1 MDQTALSAYQEHGFE
16 DRKSYLK
23 CLAEDNG
30 VDYRIVR
37 ELALMLGP
45 NEDFDGLVV
54 AIEDYSCS
62 GW

>member
-16 DRKSYLK
+16 DRKAYRES
-23 CLAEDNG
+23 LAEDNG
-30 VDYRIVR
+30 GDYRIVR
-37 ELALMLGP
+37 EVALKLGP
-45 NEDFDGLVV
+45 TEDFDGLVV

>member
-23 CLAEDNG
+23 SLAEDNG